1 MTLTTPKDITEITPE
16 ALFGMHPKIR
26 CVELASEFGE
36 PIFQRM
42 RDGARSIS
50 PDELDDQF
58 LAIGPQVITDFCK
71 KYEPWY
77 GPLNGIVVYHEK
89 ISILIVRVVSR
100 FLVISF
106 EPDTSAETIK
116 EVSDDIRSKW
126 GSRKEHEIHELGES
140 ERSNELLSR
149 TNNP

>member
-16 ALFGMHPKIR
+16 ALFRMHPKIR

-89 ISILIVRVVSR
+89 ISILIVRVVSK

-126 GSRKEHEIHELGES
+126 GSQAHQIHGLGES

-149 TNNP
+149 ADNP